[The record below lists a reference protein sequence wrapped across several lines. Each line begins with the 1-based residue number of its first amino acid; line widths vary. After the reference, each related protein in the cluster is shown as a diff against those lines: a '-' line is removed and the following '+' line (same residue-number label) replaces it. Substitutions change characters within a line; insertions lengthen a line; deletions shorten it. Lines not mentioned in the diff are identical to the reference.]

1 VSQPIPVLKTK
12 PETTSG
18 VRILT
23 QELWADLGGPRLTH
37 DRVIAAMTTV
47 ARNHRDEMLDL
58 LRAA

>member
-23 QELWADLGGPRLTH
+23 QELWAELGGPRLTH
-37 DRVIAAMTTV
+37 DRVIHAMTVV
-47 ARNHRDEMLDL
+47 ARKHRDEMLEA
-58 LRAA
+58 LRA